1 MKTTML
7 AKSVLALG
15 MVLAAMP
22 TAEAR
27 GFRGGI
33 YVGPV
38 VTPIYRPFGYG
49 YWGPYGYPGYYGGYY
64 GGFGYPVS
72 SHPNAGQVKIDTKQ
86 KDAQVFINGAYA
98 GLAKDMKSTWLKE
111 GTYDLELRAPDG
123 QNFTTQIY
131 VVAGKTIH
139 VHPQLPA
146 DSHS

>member
-7 AKSVLALG
+7 AKAALALG

-22 TAEAR
+22 AAEAR

-38 VTPIYRPFGYG
+38 YRPFGWG
-49 YWGPYGYPGYYGGYY
+49 YYGPYGYPGYYGYY
-64 GGFGYPVS
+64 GGFGYPIS
-72 SHPNAGQVKIDTKQ
+72 SHPNSGQLKIDTKQ
-86 KDAQVFINGAYA
+86 KDAQVYINGAYA
-98 GLAKDMKSTWLKE
+98 GLAKDMKSTWLKQ
-111 GTYDLELRAPDG
+111 GTYNLELRAPDG
-123 QNFTTQIY
+123 QNFAEQIY
-131 VVAGKTIH
+131 VVAGKTMH